1 MIALS
6 IQTDMSQSEFK
17 ERLKLYCSL
26 ASQVGTNTSLCY
38 VYICSCSKF
47 YGDLISLVI
56 TTIRPPPYPKN
67 YTQIHPQPVTI
78 YI

>member
-56 TTIRPPPYPKN
+56 TTIRAPPPIPKKLHTN
-67 YTQIHPQPVTI
+67 PPPTSYNL
-78 YI
+78 